1 MKKEFLVGTLT
12 ATLCLGGIGMMTS
25 CTSEDPVNNETNNEG
40 NTGSGNSAYVIAA
53 TVDDASY
60 LVTAS
65 SLDEGELSLDN
76 SKEVIDA
83 TYWVYKDQK
92 MVFALVYN
100 KGGSGTGASYY
111 LDGQGDIQ
119 KKYDYTYNRI
129 TTYGTWGENVV
140 TVSTGDSKTTDANGN
155 IAQAL
160 LFNYLNE
167 SDGSQSASSINAEN
181 FLGNGET
188 VSFSGVVEANSRVY
202 TSVIP
207 MGMSKLSLIHISEPT
222 RPY

>member
-1 MKKEFLVGTLT
+1 M
-12 ATLCLGGIGMMTS
+12 
-25 CTSEDPVNNETNNEG
+25 
-40 NTGSGNSAYVIAA
+40 
-53 TVDDASY
+53 
-60 LVTAS
+60 
-65 SLDEGELSLDN
+65 
-76 SKEVIDA
+76 
-83 TYWVYKDQK
+83 
-92 MVFALVYN
+92 
-100 KGGSGTGASYY
+100 
-111 LDGQGDIQ
+111 
-119 KKYDYTYNRI
+119 
-129 TTYGTWGENVV
+129 V

-207 MGMSKLSLIHISEPT
+207 MGMSKYGIGQWPEMVTDEALKAQADGGSGSGSYEQGEIPRTQYPDSAFVAIYNGNSFSDKPVIARTGKSDMPADVCAHNIT
-222 RPY
+222 RPSGLPITETSMCSLRDTDVPRFQRTN